1 MGRNSQEI
9 LDKKYE
15 KIIRAGMVDAGIK
28 NLKQLAEA
36 SGVEYRTLLRRM
48 LTPHEFTVGELYLI
62 SRVIPLH
69 W

>member
-1 MGRNSQEI
+1 MEI
-9 LDKKYE
+9 GWSEEQDKRIE

-28 NLKQLAEA
+28 NLAQLARE
-36 SGVEYRTLLRRM
+36 SGIDYRTLMRRM
-48 LTPHEFTVGELYLI
+48 KAAHEFTCGEMYLI